1 MGLKGIMLWSK
12 LHGKQ
17 DEKENTIFEQL
28 YEFLQKHKYISC
40 NIFGLPKGDKAL

>member
-28 YEFLQKHKYISC
+28 YEFLQKHNMYKIYKLQHLS
-40 NIFGLPKGDKAL
+40 LA